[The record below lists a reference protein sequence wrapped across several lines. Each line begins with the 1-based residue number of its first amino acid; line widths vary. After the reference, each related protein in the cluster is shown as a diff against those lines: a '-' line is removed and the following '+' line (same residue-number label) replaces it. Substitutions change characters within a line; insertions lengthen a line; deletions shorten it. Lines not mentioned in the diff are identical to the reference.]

1 MVSMTLTVP
10 GLKHFSRWFGKLTIN
25 STIQHHQKLLQNPV
39 SLGPCILLGF
49 WLFSFGWVNLAF
61 TWNGY
66 KLSGTSLCIQSYW
79 KHASFLAPG
88 FKRPLFS
95 LVVNSQM
102 YLYHIFIV
110 FCTIY
115 WWSAAKLYVAHLYFI
130 CEKWN
135 RYWYKNVL
143 LIHNTLSLR
152 SVIAYNWCKHLP
164 TLRFPDIKKIRG
176 MRAESLVMDDTIQA
190 RPWNAV
196 IFEKSLTIS
205 TQ

>member
-10 GLKHFSRWFGKLTIN
+10 GLKYFSRWFGKLTIN

-39 SLGPCILLGF
+39 SLGPCI
-49 WLFSFGWVNLAF
+49 FSLAF
-61 TWNGY
+61 GFLALAELIW
-66 KLSGTSLCIQSYW
+66 LSLGMGTSLCIQSYW